1 MTDYDR
7 LYRRLAQEIIKHD
20 GKIGDDAT
28 AFIAELTKRLRAE
41 RWQFGPD
48 SEAVLADYL
57 TSAQAAIRTGIEAA
71 SSVAIGKSMQSSVV
85 MRLSE
90 QAFKE
95 RWPDGLKLS
104 DRLWNWDKATR
115 DGVQKV
121 LQDGVRQGKAVSSLI
136 YDMQRSIERSNGG
149 RRFKIVENHID
160 DWVTE
165 LYQSAQELIHDPSAR
180 SQWNAIVGEVR
191 ERIDGLKATGSRHA
205 AEQVF
210 KQIETAVNM
219 GREVLL
225 DEAVKWWTYDKQLY
239 ALKRIARTEMAT
251 AAHRAVIAS
260 TENDD
265 SIIGY
270 QWRLSGSHPAT
281 DICDYY
287 ANIDMGLGKG
297 VWTKEAVP
305 HHKAH
310 PHCMCLLIP
319 RVTAIKQKG
328 ATNYAEF
335 IRNSPQH
342 RREQLLP
349 KWAQESINNGVSL
362 DDLIRPDGLGLI
374 TKAASLEI

>member
-1 MTDYDR
+1 VTDYDR